1 MSRPHL
7 KELLSKKEVDP
18 AKEDTLEKGDFL
30 ALLTAAVSVFF
41 PILLAA
47 IAVLALFIFL
57 FVTYFH

>member
-30 ALLTAAVSVFF
+30 ALL
-41 PILLAA
+41 
-47 IAVLALFIFL
+47 IASKVNSASFVIIFVLFIIINL
-57 FVTYFH
+57 LSNNISI

>member
-30 ALLTAAVSVFF
+30 ALLIAAVSVFS
-41 PILLAA
+41 L
-47 IAVLALFIFL
+47 
-57 FVTYFH
+57 YY